1 MLVLNP
7 NNKIYYLQESGIKE
21 YHKKIYM
28 MNRYLPLLYLLFI
41 SLLLF
46 AWRREEKERTLPY
59 KRGRFW
65 FIYKMYKYCRVNK
78 WQLWE
83 RRATRIITSDIDKV
97 AEPKPEPFQQCSV
110 RFISQVVHKTSNHL
124 KIHE

>member
-21 YHKKIYM
+21 YHKKFYM
-28 MNRYLPLLYLLFI
+28 MNRYLPLLYLLFV
-41 SLLLF
+41 SLPLF
-46 AWRREEKERTLPY
+46 FLEGERKRTLLY
-59 KRGRFW
+59 KGGRFW
-65 FIYKMYKYCRVNK
+65 FIYKMYIYCRVNK

-83 RRATRIITSDIDKV
+83 RRATRIITSDIDMV
-97 AEPKPEPFQQCSV
+97 AEPKPKPFQQCSV
-110 RFISQVVHKTSNHL
+110 HFISQVVHKTSNHL